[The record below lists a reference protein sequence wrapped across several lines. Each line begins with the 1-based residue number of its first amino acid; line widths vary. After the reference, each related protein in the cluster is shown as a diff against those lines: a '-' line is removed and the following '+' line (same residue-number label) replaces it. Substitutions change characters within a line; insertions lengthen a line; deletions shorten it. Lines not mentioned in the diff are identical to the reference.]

1 MWMEIQETAG
11 IVTHGW
17 HLDTCQA
24 TTTFFFFFLGLYPQH
39 MEVTMLGVESQLQL
53 PAYAT
58 AYATATQDLSHIT
71 AMPDP

>member
-1 MWMEIQETAG
+1 MAG
-11 IVTHGW
+11 IW
-17 HLDTCQA
+17 IRARQLLL
-24 TTTFFFFFLGLYPQH
+24 FFFFFLGLYPQH

-71 AMPDP
+71 AMTDP